1 MERPNRVF
9 GKVLH
14 TLQCNLDVTICSGA
28 IVGPILVAFQ
38 LYGERGGE
46 RWRERG
52 EREGGRDSERAGERE
67 RLITQ

>member
-1 MERPNRVF
+1 MERPNRVL

-14 TLQCNLDVTICSGA
+14 TLQCNLDVTIRSGA

-46 RWRERG
+46 RWREVEREG
-52 EREGGRDSERAGERE
+52 REGGRER
-67 RLITQ
+67 Q